1 MVIPK
6 YSNPEWF
13 EFIIKECKSGNPAPA
28 LVDGYQ
34 HSYAV
39 DGGWV
44 DGFLKEVILNLKKIS
59 TGDIVVHEVV
69 DWRGYYRDGK
79 YEWTLILR
87 PHGSLN
93 QENFTM
99 TYDPNDETTKPIIIS
114 NDHKDDKYEL
124 IFTDINPE
132 WNIQLAKIKLA
143 FAMLLNDRLS
153 SDSPLNDR
161 LSSDSPLNEHV
172 NVNFDIIEQIAGNI
186 NNFPESLKEDKV
198 IGSKGGGRRRR
209 RKTKRRKN
217 TKKSKRKKSKRR
229 KKRSKSK

>member
-69 DWRGYYRDGK
+69 DWRGSYAKPKSALDYGK
-79 YEWTLILR
+79 YKWSLLLR
-87 PHGSLN
+87 PHGTDDH
-93 QENFTM
+93 ENFTM
-99 TYDPNDETTKPIIIS
+99 TYDPTDETTKPIIIS

-153 SDSPLNDR
+153 L
-161 LSSDSPLNEHV
+161 DSPLNEH
-172 NVNFDIIEQIAGNI
+172 VNFDIIEQIAGNI

>member
-13 EFIIKECKSGNPAPA
+13 EFIIKECKSRNPALA

-34 HSYAV
+34 HSYSTM

-69 DWRGYYRDGK
+69 DWRGYYRDVK
-79 YEWTLILR
+79 YEWSLILL

-93 QENFTM
+93 HENFTM
-99 TYDPNDETTKPIIIS
+99 TYDPTDETTKPIIIS

-143 FAMLLNDRLS
+143 FAMLLNGRLS
-153 SDSPLNDR
+153 L
-161 LSSDSPLNEHV
+161 DSPLNEHV
-172 NVNFDIIEQIAGNI
+172 IIDIIEQIAENI

>member
-13 EFIIKECKSGNPAPA
+13 EFIIKECKSGNPALA

-34 HSYAV
+34 HSYSTV

-44 DGFLKEVILNLKKIS
+44 DGFLKKVILNLKKIS

-69 DWRGYYRDGK
+69 DWRGSYAKPKSALDYGK
-79 YEWTLILR
+79 YKWSLILL
-87 PHGSLN
+87 PHGSFN

-153 SDSPLNDR
+153 L
-161 LSSDSPLNEHV
+161 DSPLNEHV
-172 NVNFDIIEQIAGNI
+172 IIDIIEQIAENI